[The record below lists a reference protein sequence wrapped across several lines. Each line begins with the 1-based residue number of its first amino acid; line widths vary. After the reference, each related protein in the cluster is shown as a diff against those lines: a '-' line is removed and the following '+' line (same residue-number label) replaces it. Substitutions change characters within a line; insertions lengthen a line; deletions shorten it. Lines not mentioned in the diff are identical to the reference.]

1 MTIAQKI
8 IPQTWIADSAEP
20 SPSGTFFAVFL
31 DLPAPPQKFVDL
43 FRSIGIPNSDS
54 EDQGAYNERTHG
66 TRYYTHRALTNWKGQ
81 SFVAPR
87 VQRGSLNADW
97 EDWVRDNI
105 TDQYK
110 DTGIGWTLGSPE
122 CPSIGAHADR
132 TRQATLLYNIDPGG
146 PNTELVFYQENGY
159 PLIRTRGDHTL
170 SDENLKPV
178 GYKILIADRTEVDKT
193 ILCQGERCGT
203 ATCVCFGSWFMMG
216 WVCLGSGLISDGF
229 MCECVYV
236 CVFGRVS

>member
-54 EDQGAYNERTHG
+54 EDQGAYTERNDG

-146 PNTELVFYQENGY
+146 PDTELVFYQENGY

-170 SDENLKPV
+170 SDENLKSVLAVRSPV
-178 GYKILIADRTEVDKT
+178 NCWYYINTRVLHSVENMISPRLNFQISLD
-193 ILCQGERCGT
+193 
-203 ATCVCFGSWFMMG
+203 
-216 WVCLGSGLISDGF
+216 CLPDNLRQMII
-229 MCECVYV
+229 
-236 CVFGRVS
+236 